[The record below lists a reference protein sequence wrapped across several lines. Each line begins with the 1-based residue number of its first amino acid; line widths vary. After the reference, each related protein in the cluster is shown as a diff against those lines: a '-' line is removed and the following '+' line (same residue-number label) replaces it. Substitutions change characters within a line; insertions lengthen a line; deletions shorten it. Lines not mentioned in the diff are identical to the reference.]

1 MRNVECFDVMLM
13 VVEEANKRFGSLWK
27 VDESKQDILCQYCD
41 AIDELAEEFDGES
54 YDVEVDE
61 ITMSIKITL
70 ECGDMLI
77 KDKNHAIYRLFDRSI
92 LFGFSVSKETQMLC
106 VTFEFPGIW
115 EKA

>member
-1 MRNVECFDVMLM
+1 MGDVKCFDVVSM
-13 VVEEANKRFGSLWK
+13 VVEEANERFGSLWK

-41 AIDELAEEFDGES
+41 AIDEIADEFDGES

-61 ITMSIKITL
+61 ITMSIKIIL

-77 KDKNHAIYRLFDRSI
+77 KDKNHVIYKLFDRSI
-92 LFGFSVSKETQMLC
+92 RFGFSVSEEEHMLC
-106 VTFEFPGIW
+106 VMFEFPSIW